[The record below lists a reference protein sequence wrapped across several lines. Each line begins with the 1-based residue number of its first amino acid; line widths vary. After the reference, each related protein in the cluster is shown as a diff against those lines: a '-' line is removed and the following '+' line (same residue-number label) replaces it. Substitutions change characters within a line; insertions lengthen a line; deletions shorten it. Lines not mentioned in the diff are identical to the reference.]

1 VVTPQRAIRC
11 GVATPVVATVGAV
24 VATHPTV
31 VVTVGA
37 VVATH
42 PTVVVTVGAVVATH
56 PTVVS
61 TDGAVVTTVG
71 GVATR
76 TPVVAIGLSHDVP
89 AQAEREPLSDAKTMT
104 FDS

>member
-1 VVTPQRAIRC
+1 VV
-11 GVATPVVATVGAV
+11 TVGAV
-24 VATHPTV
+24 VATHTAV

-42 PTVVVTVGAVVATH
+42 TAVVVTVEAVLATHTPVVVTVGAVVA
-56 PTVVS
+56 
-61 TDGAVVTTVG
+61 
-71 GVATR
+71 
-76 TPVVAIGLSHDVP
+76 IGLSRDIR